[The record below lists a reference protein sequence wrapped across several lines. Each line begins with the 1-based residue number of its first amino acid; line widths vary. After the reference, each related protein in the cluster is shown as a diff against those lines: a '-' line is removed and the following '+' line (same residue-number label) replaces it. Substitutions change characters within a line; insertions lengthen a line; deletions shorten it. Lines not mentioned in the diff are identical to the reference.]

1 MRFEKNLIQIALLVC
16 LTGCSNQ
23 NFKAEEPID
32 YKDNARYGFGSL
44 IKDKDSV
51 LRKYFTSNESQNVKT
66 NDISVESAT
75 SNNSENKLWNAVIVA
90 LKEFP
95 INFMDKKN
103 GVLETEKVKVSQFDN
118 TGSCSYII
126 RVKLLNQ
133 KDFTV
138 NISSPED
145 SSIRLKKHEEII
157 REKIKK
163 ELKK

>member
-1 MRFEKNLIQIALLVC
+1 MRFSKNLIQITLLAC
-16 LTGCSNQ
+16 LAGCSNQ
-23 NFKAEEPID
+23 TFKAEESVD
-32 YKDNARYGFGSL
+32 YKDNSKYGFGSL

-51 LRKYFTSNESQNVKT
+51 LRKYFTSNESSEAKT
-66 NDISVESAT
+66 NGISVENAT
-75 SNNSENKLWNAVIVA
+75 SNSENKLWNAVIVA
-90 LKEFP
+90 LKDFP
-95 INFMDKKN
+95 ISFMDKKN
-103 GVLETEKVKVSQFDN
+103 GILETEKVKVSQFDN

-126 RVKLLNQ
+126 RVKLLSQ

-163 ELKK
+163 EISK